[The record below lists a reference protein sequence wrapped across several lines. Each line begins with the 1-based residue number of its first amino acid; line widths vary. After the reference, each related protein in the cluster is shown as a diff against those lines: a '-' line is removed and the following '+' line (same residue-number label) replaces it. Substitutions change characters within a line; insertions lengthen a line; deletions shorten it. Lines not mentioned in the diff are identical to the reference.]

1 MLNQQTK
8 KTHNQRK
15 AMRRQQHQIIQLQQ
29 ERFLLIHRV
38 AEQSRVVREKMT
50 TSVNR
55 DGFSSDLCRSSFMR
69 ETRRLR
75 AWQARLDYITN
86 KLQRMTN

>member
-15 AMRRQQHQIIQLQQ
+15 AMTQRHRLCESLEHERQ
-29 ERFLLIHRV
+29 LLIHRV
-38 AEQSRVVREKMT
+38 AEQSRIVREHT
-50 TSVNR
+50 TSRKDR
-55 DGFSSDLCRSSFMR
+55 DGYDTDLRRSSFMR

-75 AWQARLDYITN
+75 AYTGRLEFLTN
-86 KLQRMTN
+86 KIQRMKY